1 VFPALLPTYNRAD
14 VAFVRGEGSY
24 LFAEDGRRYLDF
36 GAGIAVNAFGHA
48 NPKLVTALTEQAG
61 KLWHT
66 SNLFR
71 VPGQESLA
79 AKLVA
84 HTFADTVFFTNS
96 GAEACEL
103 AFKMARRYHYVNG
116 NPERFHIVSFE
127 GAFHGRTLAGIA
139 AGGNE
144 KYLEGFGPK
153 LAGFDLVKVTHDTA
167 RDLDAV
173 KQAVNEKTAALVIE
187 PIQGEGGIRAFSAEF
202 LRSLRKLC
210 DDKGLLLIFD
220 EIQTGMGRTGKLFA
234 HEWAGIEPDIM
245 AIAKGIG
252 GGFPLGACLA
262 TAEAAKGMTAGTH
275 GSTYGGN
282 PLAMAVGNAAIDLAT
297 APGFLDHV
305 NKVAN
310 YLNQQLGALVAD
322 HPAIFESAR
331 GQGMML
337 GLKMKVPNGDFIAAA
352 RQAGIVVL
360 PAGDNVVRLLPPL
373 TLSADEAREGVALM
387 GKAASALETGM
398 ASSPAHAQHAGGGS
412 RSADE
417 PTEPRSTA
425 EVRRAEGAN
434 T

>member
-1 VFPALLPTYNRAD
+1 MFPALLPTYNRAD
-14 VAFVRGEGSY
+14 IAFVRGEGSY

-48 NPKLVTALTEQAG
+48 NPKLVAALTGQAE

-103 AFKMARRYHYVNG
+103 AFKMARRYHFVNG
-116 NPERFHIVSFE
+116 NPERFHIISFT

-153 LAGFDLVKVTHDTA
+153 VAGFDQVPVTNNSAD
-167 RDLDAV
+167 DLEALKRAV
-173 KQAVNEKTAALVIE
+173 TEKTAALVIE
-187 PIQGEGGIRAFSAEF
+187 PIQGEGGIRSFSAEF
-202 LRSLRKLC
+202 LRALRKLC

-262 TAEAAKGMTAGTH
+262 TAEAAKGMTVGTH
-275 GSTYGGN
+275 GTTYGGN

-310 YLNQQLGALVAD
+310 YLNQQLGALVAG
-322 HPAIFESAR
+322 HPAIFESVR
-331 GQGMML
+331 GQGLML

-352 RQAGIVVL
+352 REAGLVVL

-373 TLSADEAREGVALM
+373 TLSEAEAREGVALM
-387 GKAASALETGM
+387 GKAASALEM
-398 ASSPAHAQHAGGGS
+398 KVAAQ
-412 RSADE
+412 
-417 PTEPRSTA
+417 
-425 EVRRAEGAN
+425 
-434 T
+434 